1 MKKNLFRMATM
12 FSAVA
17 LLGVVSCQ
25 KEESPV
31 LFTASIESAVQ
42 QSKTTISF
50 NQSMETGD
58 WSGNVM
64 WESGDAIA
72 VYGSG
77 SAAASTLVTSSTGAT
92 AEFVLQEGSA
102 ELGGGPY
109 YAIYPAGLAEG
120 AGSIALPEVQE
131 CGGSH
136 VAAPMYAYTENDHLA
151 FKNLCSLLELNLT
164 AGKTMKSIE
173 VTTPNNVI
181 SGTGFGVAYNNGNPT
196 LSIPATGGHHV
207 TLDCGA
213 GVDCT
218 NGATFYLYLPPAEY
232 TAMTIT
238 FIATDGSSRT
248 LRLNNANDAT
258 LEMERNYCEYL
269 NLGSVNFYA
278 PAQLVV
284 GMQFNNQIPSNA
296 TAVVFEYNSAVSSGT
311 QLNLSGTSTPIYG
324 NLNGT
329 VWTVS
334 TPAAS
339 ILANNSCFRMFANK
353 SNLTQISFGDGF
365 NTSNVEIMNAMFN
378 GCTSLTSLDL
388 SGFNT
393 ERVRYMDYMFQG
405 CSSLSSL
412 NLSGFNTGSVTT
424 MDNMFS
430 GCSSLSSIDLSGFNT
445 AHVESFSE
453 MFKSCSSL
461 TSLDLSSFDA
471 SQVTSIGGM
480 FQNCTSLETLTLP
493 SDFSAPNVTYI
504 DNMFRNC
511 SSLTSIDLSNF
522 YTPYIVQAQQVF
534 NGCVSLESLDIS
546 QLNMDNVSET
556 EATFMFM
563 NAGSSSNSGHLDITC
578 TQATHDKIVDR
589 HYGCFLDA
597 TIVRWH
603 IVSGSSEN

>member
-151 FKNLCSLLELNLT
+151 FKNLCGLLELNLT
-164 AGKTMKSIE
+164 TDKTMKSIE

-278 PAQLVV
+278 PAQLVN
-284 GMQFNNQIPSNA
+284 GMQFNGQIPNNA
-296 TAVVFEYNSAVSSGT
+296 TEVVFEYNSAVNSGT
-311 QLNLSGTSTPIYG
+311 QLKLNGTDTPIYG

-339 ILANNSCFRMFANK
+339 IVANNCFRMFANK
-353 SNLTQISFGDGF
+353 GNLTQISFGDGF
-365 NTSNVEIMNAMFN
+365 NTSNVVVMNDMFD
-378 GCTSLTSLDL
+378 GCSSLTSLDL

-393 ERVRYMDYMFQG
+393 EQVQYMDYMFVG
-405 CSSLSSL
+405 CSSLLSL
-412 NLSGFNTGSVTT
+412 NLSGFNTGRVLS
-424 MDNMFS
+424 MGRMFY
-430 GCSSLSSIDLSGFNT
+430 GCSSLTSIDLSSFNT

-453 MFKSCSSL
+453 MFKSCSGL
-461 TSLDLSSFDA
+461 TSLDLSNFDA
-471 SQVTSIGGM
+471 SQVRSTYGM
-480 FQNCTSLETLTLP
+480 FQNCTSLVTLTLP
-493 SDFSAPNVTYI
+493 SDFSAPSVTDI
-504 DNMFRNC
+504 DHMFRNC

-522 YTPYIVQAQQVF
+522 YTPNIEQAQQVF
-534 NGCVSLESLDIS
+534 NGCASLESLDIS
-546 QLNMDNVSET
+546 QLNMDNVSEDGA
-556 EATFMFM
+556 ENMFL
-563 NAGSSSNSGHLDITC
+563 NAGSNSGHLDITC

-589 HYGCFLDA
+589 HYYCFLDA
-597 TIVRWH
+597 TIVTWH